1 MYELTIVFRANQ
13 LDCDEKRGEITYAG
27 IKDIATAE
35 RILKAFIDDNPIYII
50 CAANIYKVAEKKPVK
65 EGVPDDAF

>member
-35 RILKAFIDDNPIYII
+35 RILKSFIDDNPIYII

-65 EGVPDDAF
+65 KEVPDDAF

>member
-13 LDCDEKRGEITYAG
+13 LDCNEKRGEITYAG
-27 IKDIATAE
+27 IKDIVTAE
-35 RILKAFIDDNPIYII
+35 RILKTFLDDNPVYTI
-50 CAANIYKVAEKKPVK
+50 CAANIYRKTKSIT

>member
-13 LDCDEKRGEITYAG
+13 LDCAEKRGEITYTG
-27 IKDIATAE
+27 IKDTRLAVK
-35 RILKAFIDDNPIYII
+35 ILKAFLEDNPVYII
-50 CAANIYKVAEKKPVK
+50 CAANIYKVAEKPIR

>member
-13 LDCDEKRGEITYAG
+13 LDCDEKRGEITYSG
-27 IKDIATAE
+27 IKNTYLAVK
-35 RILKAFIDDNPIYII
+35 ILQTFLEDNPVYII
-50 CAANIYKVAEKKPVK
+50 CAANIYKVAENKPIG